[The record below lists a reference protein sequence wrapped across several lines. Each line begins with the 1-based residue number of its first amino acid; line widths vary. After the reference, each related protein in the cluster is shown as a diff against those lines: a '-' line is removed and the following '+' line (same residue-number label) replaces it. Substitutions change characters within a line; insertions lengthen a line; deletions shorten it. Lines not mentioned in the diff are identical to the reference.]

1 MQTPWGQLEVLDSHV
16 HFLSWGFY
24 SALAHEKGEGI
35 GVEAMLKYLSI
46 PTPPRD
52 PAEFGKQ
59 WAAEFDKH
67 GVAQACLIASVPGD
81 EGSVAA
87 AMAACPGRFRGFFFV
102 NPGQPD
108 AMERLET
115 AFAAGLRGVCL
126 FPAMFCFS
134 MGSPQVAAIVER
146 TAAQPGAML
155 FVHCGV
161 LSVGIR
167 RRLGLPSHFDM
178 RFSNPLMLHHL
189 ALRHPALPVILPH
202 FGAGMFREALML
214 ADLCPNVYL
223 DTSSSNSWTK
233 YLCPP
238 PTLEQVFERALAVAG
253 PRRLLFGTD
262 SSVFPRGWNKEV
274 FDLQVETLLKL
285 GVSASDAALIFG
297 GNLKRISSTIH

>member
-1 MQTPWGQLEVLDSHV
+1 MRTPWGQIEVSDAHV

-24 SALAHEKGEGI
+24 SALARQKREGI
-35 GVEAMLKYLSI
+35 QVEAMLKDLSI
-46 PTPPRD
+46 PIPPRD
-52 PAEFGKQ
+52 PAELGRQ
-59 WAAEFDKH
+59 WAAELDRH
-67 GVAQACLIASVPGD
+67 DVSEACLIASVPGD
-81 EGSVAA
+81 EDSVAA
-87 AMAACPGRFRGFFFV
+87 AMAACPGRFRGYFFL
-102 NPGQPD
+102 NPHQPD
-108 AMERLET
+108 ALDRLER

-126 FPAMFCFS
+126 FPAMFRFS
-134 MGSPQVAAIVER
+134 MGSPEVAGIVER
-146 TAAQPGAML
+146 VAAQPGAIL

-178 RFSNPLMLHHL
+178 RFSNPLMLHHV
-189 ALRHPALPVILPH
+189 ALRHPALPVVLPH

-262 SSVFPRGWNKEV
+262 SSVFPRGWHKEV
-274 FDLQVETLLKL
+274 FDHQVETLLRL
-285 GVSASDAALIFG
+285 GVSASDAASIFG
-297 GNLKRISSTIH
+297 GNLKRLS